1 MAFYVLILYKKNLS
15 AVYSQTQWTNHQ
27 KPTGK
32 VFSPVYAKEFVI
44 SLYKKNLSAVYK
56 SPETYRKVFSL
67 VYAEGLSP
75 TYTQS
80 K

>member
-1 MAFYVLILYKKNLS
+1 MDKSPETYRK
-15 AVYSQTQWTNHQ
+15 
-27 KPTGK
+27 G
-32 VFSPVYAKEFVI
+32 FSPVYAKRFVI
-44 SLYKKNLSAVYK
+44 SLGKKNLSAVYK